1 MSRHFYLAAIWGATL
16 LLHLLVSFPAGAQAL
31 AMHQREQASPNTQQP
46 AKPLLLKDALRE
58 LKQHFRVD
66 ILFDSQAAN
75 GVQVPNFRINK
86 QWNLEKNLDQMLAPL
101 GLTYKKVNKSSYLI
115 IDRSSSTNSLT
126 PGAIRIAGADNPA
139 DPQNGSGR
147 PAGNEPFAAVLP
159 VQVRTDV
166 TISGK
171 VSDDAG
177 DPLPGVSVMV
187 KGTQQGTATDATGE
201 YKLVLNSLP
210 VSLVFSFV
218 GYISKEIKVTS
229 QSHLSVSLAADTKA
243 LEEVVVV
250 GYGTVKKSD
259 LTGAV
264 SKIGEGNIKATPI
277 VSLDRAMQGRAAGVQ
292 VVSNSARPGGSSTI
306 RIRGSGSVNAS
317 NDPLYVVD
325 GFPTDNLNSINP
337 NDIESI
343 EILKD
348 ASATAI
354 YGSRGSNGVVMVTT
368 KHGKAGKTVV
378 AYEGYYGVQSVRRKI
393 PLLNGQQFAE
403 FVNEAQVNNGGTPY
417 FDGSN
422 ADRPLPSAIGAGTDW
437 QDAILQNAPMQNHQ
451 LGISGGS
458 EKSRYAISFGYYDQ
472 GGIIKNSDF
481 KRYTLR
487 SNIDSDISSRVKVGL
502 TFQGA
507 YTESNDAQTEPTG
520 NLAYTG
526 VISAA
531 MNYSP
536 TFKMYNDDGTY
547 YKNQGQLNGLGAD
560 NPLALLNEFTNK
572 TSAIR
577 LLANS
582 FVDIKIMEGLNLR
595 SSIGADVQ
603 TSRLNYYVTRDAIV
617 GASVQGSAAVT
628 TKQRLNW
635 LNENT
640 LNYTKNF
647 NSKNNFSALIGYT
660 IQEIKGEEAVAKA
673 NTFSDDFAEFNN
685 LGAGSTLIAPT
696 STANEWALISYLARV
711 NYGYDD
717 RFLLTLTGR
726 RDGSSRFGPN
736 RKQGFFPSGALAW
749 KLHNEKWF
757 SNIPSVTEAKLRT
770 SYGLSGNQEIG
781 NYQYL
786 ANISAAPYVI
796 GGVLN
801 TGSATAGIANP
812 DLRWEK
818 NAQFDIGLDLG
829 LFRNR
834 ITLSADYYYK
844 KTSDLLFNVGVPTSS
859 GFSTT
864 LKNIGSVQN
873 KGLELGLN
881 TVNIDKNGLRWSS
894 EFNITF
900 NRNKILTLDGRQEFR
915 TGSDATISNTSQNP
929 ILLRVGSELG
939 NYFGLVMDGIFQN
952 QSEIDNSA
960 QKAAKPGDIRYIDRD
975 GSGVINDDDRDILG
989 SANPDFFGGI
999 NNTVSYKGFEFNVF
1013 VQGSYGNEILNFASF
1028 DQLNFTGGNNQSA
1041 RVLDRWTP
1049 TNPSNTIPRA
1059 NAAGGSRLLSTLHV
1073 EDGSYL
1079 RFKNISLGYNLP
1091 QKWRSKFRSQAAKV
1105 YVAAQNLFTLTKYTG
1120 YDPEVNRYGSSSLS
1134 QGIDYG
1140 GYPAA
1145 KTILVGLNLTF

>member
-1 MSRHFYLAAIWGATL
+1 MSRHYYPATIWGAL
-16 LLHLLVSFPAGAQAL
+16 LFLHLLISVPAGAQAL
-31 AMHQREQASPNTQQP
+31 AINQTKQDKTNAQRP
-46 AKPLLLKDALRE
+46 AKTLLLKDALNE
-58 LKQHFRVD
+58 LKHHFRID
-66 ILFDSQAAN
+66 ILFDSQATN

-86 QWNLEKNLDQMLAPL
+86 QWNVEKNLDEMLTPL

-115 IDRSSSTNSLT
+115 VDRSSSAS
-126 PGAIRIAGADNPA
+126 
-139 DPQNGSGR
+139 R
-147 PAGNEPFAAVLP
+147 PASGTIKTAGFEDGAESPGGLNKTAANETESTGTSAQA
-159 VQVRTDV
+159 RADV

-171 VSDDAG
+171 VTDEAG
-177 DPLPGVSVMV
+177 EPLPGVSVMV
-187 KGTQQGTATDATGE
+187 KGTQQGTATSVSGE
-201 YKLVLNSLP
+201 YRLTLNALP

-218 GYISKEIKVTS
+218 GYLSKEIEVTS
-229 QSHLSVSLAADTKA
+229 QSNLSVKLAADTKA

-378 AYEGYYGVQSVRRKI
+378 SYEGYYGIQSVRRKI

-403 FVNEAQVNNGGTPY
+403 FVNDAQVNNGGTPY
-417 FDGSN
+417 FDGST
-422 ADRPLPSAIGAGTDW
+422 ADRPLPSAIGEGTDW
-437 QDAILQNAPMQNHQ
+437 QDAIIRNAPIQNHQ

-472 GGIIKNSDF
+472 GGIIKNSNF

-487 SNIDSDISSRVKVGL
+487 SNIDSDVSSRIKVGL

-507 YTESNDAQTEPTG
+507 YTQNNDAQTEPTG

-531 MNYSP
+531 LNYSP
-536 TFKMYNDDGTY
+536 TFKQYNNDGTY

-560 NPLALLNEFTNK
+560 NPLALLNEFTNR
-572 TSAIR
+572 TTAIR

-603 TSRLNYYVTRDAIV
+603 ASRFNYYVTRNALV
-617 GASVQGSAAVT
+617 GASALGSAAVT
-628 TKQRLNW
+628 TRQRLNW

-640 LNYTKNF
+640 LNYTKTF
-647 NSKNNFSALIGYT
+647 NPKNSFSALIGYT
-660 IQEIKGEEAVAKA
+660 IQEIKTEEAVARA
-673 NTFSDDFAEFNN
+673 NTFSDDFAEYNN
-685 LGAGSTLIAPT
+685 LEAGSTLIAP
-696 STANEWALISYLARV
+696 SSSASEWALISYLARV

-757 SNIPSVTEAKLRT
+757 SNITAFTEAKLRT

-781 NYQYL
+781 NYRYL

-801 TGSATAGIANP
+801 TGSATASIGNP
-812 DLRWEK
+812 DLRWER

-834 ITLSADYYYK
+834 ISISADYYYK
-844 KTSDLLFNVGVPTSS
+844 KTSDLLFDVSVPTSS

-873 KGLELGLN
+873 KGLELALN
-881 TVNIDKNGLRWSS
+881 TINVDKGGLRWSS

-952 QSEIDNSA
+952 QGEIDNSA
-960 QKAAKPGDIRYIDRD
+960 QKTAKPGDIRYVDRN
-975 GSGVINDDDRDILG
+975 GNGAINDNDRDILG

-1013 VQGSYGNEILNFASF
+1013 VQGSYGNEILNYGSF

-1049 TNPSNTIPRA
+1049 GNPSNTIPRA

-1091 QKWRSKFRSQAAKV
+1091 QQWRSKLRSQQAKI

>member
-1 MSRHFYLAAIWGATL
+1 MSRHFYLATIWGAIL
-16 LLHLLVSFPAGAQAL
+16 FLHLLISFPAGAQAL
-31 AMHQREQASPNTQQP
+31 AINQRKQDNTNTQRP
-46 AKPLLLKDALRE
+46 AKPQLLKDALNE
-58 LKQHFRVD
+58 LKHHFRID
-66 ILFDSQAAN
+66 ILFDSRTTN
-75 GVQVPNFRINK
+75 GVQLPNFRINK
-86 QWNLEKNLDQMLAPL
+86 QWNVEKNLDEILTPL
-101 GLTYKKVNKSSYLI
+101 GLTYKKVNNSSYLI
-115 IDRSSSTNSLT
+115 IDRSSSSNSPA
-126 PGAIRIAGADNPA
+126 PGTIKTAGIENAADT
-139 DPQNGSGR
+139 QNGLGR
-147 PAGNEPFAAVLP
+147 QVGNETLMATVP
-159 VQVRTDV
+159 VQTRADV
-166 TISGK
+166 AISGK
-171 VSDDAG
+171 VTDDAG

-201 YKLVLNSLP
+201 YKLTLSSLP
-210 VSLVFSFV
+210 ASLVFSFV
-218 GYISKEIKVTS
+218 GYISKEMQVTS
-229 QSHLSVSLAADTKA
+229 QSYLSVKLAADTKA

-259 LTGAV
+259 LTGSV

-378 AYEGYYGVQSVRRKI
+378 SYEGYYGVQSVRRKI

-422 ADRPLPSAIGAGTDW
+422 ADRPLPSAIGEGTNW
-437 QDAILQNAPMQNHQ
+437 QDAIIQNAPIQNHQ

-487 SNIDSDISSRVKVGL
+487 SNIDTDISSRIKVGL

-507 YTESNDAQTEPTG
+507 YTENNDAQTEPTG

-531 MNYSP
+531 LNYSP
-536 TFKMYNDDGTY
+536 TFKQYNDNGTY

-560 NPLALLNEFTNK
+560 NPLSLLNEFTNK

-582 FVDIKIMEGLNLR
+582 FVDIKIMDGLNLR
-595 SSIGADVQ
+595 SSLGADVQ
-603 TSRLNYYVTRDAIV
+603 TSRLNYYVTRNAIV
-617 GASVQGSAAVT
+617 GASVLGSAAIT
-628 TKQRLNW
+628 STQRLNW

-640 LNYTKNF
+640 LNYTKTF
-647 NSKNNFSALIGYT
+647 NPKNSFSALVGYT
-660 IQEIKGEEAVAKA
+660 IQEIKAENSVARA
-673 NTFSDDFAEFNN
+673 NTFSDDFAEYNN
-685 LGAGSTLIAPT
+685 LAAGSTLIAPS
-696 STANEWALISYLARV
+696 STASEWALISYLARV

-717 RFLLTLTGR
+717 RFLFTLTGR

-757 SNIPSVTEAKLRT
+757 SNIPAITEAKLRT

-786 ANISAAPYVI
+786 ANISSAPYVI

-818 NAQFDIGLDLG
+818 NAQFDIGLDLA

-834 ITLSADYYYK
+834 ISISADYYYK

-873 KGLELGLN
+873 KGLELALN
-881 TVNIDKNGLRWSS
+881 TINIDKGGLRWSS

-952 QSEIDNSA
+952 QSEVDNSA
-960 QKAAKPGDIRYIDRD
+960 QKTAKPGDIRYIDRD
-975 GSGVINDDDRDILG
+975 GNGAINDDDRDILG

-999 NNTVSYKGFEFNVF
+999 NNTVSYKGFEFNIF
-1013 VQGSYGNEILNFASF
+1013 VQGSYGNEILNYGSF

-1091 QKWRSKFRSQAAKV
+1091 QNLRNKLHAQAAKV

-1140 GYPAA
+1140 GYPAS

>member
-1 MSRHFYLAAIWGATL
+1 LGSSPFSPFADFRSGRCPGAGYQ
-16 LLHLLVSFPAGAQAL
+16 PDKANAQ
-31 AMHQREQASPNTQQP
+31 RP
-46 AKPLLLKDALRE
+46 AKTLLLKDALNE
-58 LKQHFRVD
+58 LKHHFRID
-66 ILFDSQAAN
+66 ILFDSQATN
-75 GVQVPNFRINK
+75 GVQVSNFRINK
-86 QWNLEKNLDQMLAPL
+86 QRNVEKNLEEMLAPL

-115 IDRSSSTNSLT
+115 IDRSSRSASGTLKTAGVEHAAESTGGLNKTTASET
-126 PGAIRIAGADNPA
+126 E
-139 DPQNGSGR
+139 SS
-147 PAGNEPFAAVLP
+147 AASA
-159 VQVRTDV
+159 QARADV

-171 VSDDAG
+171 VTDEAG
-177 DPLPGVSVMV
+177 EPLPGVSVMV
-187 KGTQQGTATDATGE
+187 KGTQQGTATSVSGE
-201 YKLVLNSLP
+201 FRLTLSALP

-218 GYISKEIKVTS
+218 GYLSKEIEVAS
-229 QSHLSVSLAADTKA
+229 QSNLSVKLSADTKA

-292 VVSNSARPGGSSTI
+292 VVTNSARPGGSSTI

-378 AYEGYYGVQSVRRKI
+378 SYEGYYGVQSVRRKI

-403 FVNEAQVNNGGTPY
+403 FVNDAQINNGGTPY
-417 FDGSN
+417 FDGSTP
-422 ADRPLPSAIGAGTDW
+422 DRPLPSAIGEGTDW
-437 QDAILQNAPMQNHQ
+437 QDAIIRNAPIQNHQ

-472 GGIIKNSDF
+472 GGIIKNSNF

-487 SNIDSDISSRVKVGL
+487 SNIDSDVSSRIKVGL

-507 YTESNDAQTEPTG
+507 YTENNDAQTEPTG

-531 MNYSP
+531 LNYSP
-536 TFKMYNDDGTY
+536 TFKQYNNDGTY

-595 SSIGADVQ
+595 SSIGADVLA
-603 TSRLNYYVTRDAIV
+603 SRFNYYVTRNALV
-617 GASVQGSAAVT
+617 GASTLGSAAVT
-628 TKQRLNW
+628 TRQRLNW

-640 LNYTKNF
+640 LNYTKAF
-647 NSKNNFSALIGYT
+647 NPKNSFSALIGYT
-660 IQEIKGEEAVAKA
+660 IQEIKTEDAVARA
-673 NTFSDDFAEFNN
+673 NTFSDDFAEYNN
-685 LGAGSTLIAPT
+685 LEAGSTLIAP
-696 STANEWALISYLARV
+696 SSSASEWALISYLARV

-757 SNIPSVTEAKLRT
+757 NNITAVTEAKLRT

-781 NYQYL
+781 NYRYL

-801 TGSATAGIANP
+801 TGSATASIGNP
-812 DLRWEK
+812 DLRWER

-834 ITLSADYYYK
+834 ISISADYYYK
-844 KTSDLLFNVGVPTSS
+844 KTSDLLFDVSVPTSS

-873 KGLELGLN
+873 KGLELALN
-881 TVNIDKNGLRWSS
+881 TINVDKGGLRWSS

-939 NYFGLVMDGIFQN
+939 NYYGLVMDGIFQN
-952 QSEIDNSA
+952 QGEIDNSA
-960 QKAAKPGDIRYIDRD
+960 QKTAKPGDIRYVDRD
-975 GSGVINDDDRDILG
+975 GNGAINDNDRDILG

-999 NNTVSYKGFEFNVF
+999 NNTVSYKGFEFNIF
-1013 VQGSYGNEILNFASF
+1013 VQGSYGNEILNYGSF

-1059 NAAGGSRLLSTLHV
+1059 NAAGGSRLLSSLHV

-1091 QKWRSKFRSQAAKV
+1091 QQWRSKLHSSQAKI

>member
-1 MSRHFYLAAIWGATL
+1 MSRSLRLISIWGITL
-16 LLHLLVSFPAGAQAL
+16 VLHLLFSCPSGAQVL
-31 AMHQREQASPNTQQP
+31 AMHQHPVQDDSPAARPSQ
-46 AKPLLLKDALRE
+46 PLLLRDALKE
-58 LKQHFRVD
+58 LKKHFQVD
-66 ILFDSQAAN
+66 ILFDSQATN
-75 GVQVPNFRINK
+75 GMQVLNFRINK
-86 QWNLEKNLDQMLAPL
+86 QWKLEKNLDQILTPL

-115 IDRSSSTNSLT
+115 IDKNPGTNPAKPVSIIS
-126 PGAIRIAGADNPA
+126 PADNPTTSQPGIGQA
-139 DPQNGSGR
+139 SHGLANAP
-147 PAGNEPFAAVLP
+147 
-159 VQVRTDV
+159 QVRPEV
-166 TISGK
+166 AISGK
-171 VSDDAG
+171 VTDDSG
-177 DPLPGVSVMV
+177 GPLPGVSIMI
-187 KGTQQGTATDATGE
+187 KGTQQGTSTDVAGE
-201 YKLVLNSLP
+201 YKLVVSDLP
-210 VSLVFSFV
+210 VTLVFSFV
-218 GYISKEIKVTS
+218 GYIPKEIRITN
-229 QSHLSVSLAADTKA
+229 QSYQTVQLATDTKS

-259 LTGAV
+259 LTGSV
-264 SKIGEGNIKATPI
+264 SKISEDNIKATPI

-292 VVSNSARPGGSSTI
+292 VITNSAKPGGSSTI

-337 NDIESI
+337 SDIESI

-354 YGSRGSNGVVMVTT
+354 YGSRGANGVVLVST
-368 KHGKAGKTVV
+368 KRGAAGKTVV
-378 AYEGYYGVQSVRRKI
+378 TYEGYYGVQSVRRTI

-403 FVNEAQVNNGGTPY
+403 FVNDAQVNNGGAPY
-417 FDGSN
+417 FDGSS
-422 ADRPLPSAIGAGTDW
+422 ADRPLPAEIGKGTDW
-437 QDAILQNAPMQNHQ
+437 QEAILQKAPIQNHQ

-458 EKSRYAISFGYYDQ
+458 EKSKYAISFGYYGQD
-472 GGIIKNSDF
+472 GIIKNSDF

-487 SNIDSDISSRVKVGL
+487 SNIDAEISPRIKVGL

-507 YTESNDAQTEPTG
+507 YTQSNDAQTEPTG
-520 NLAYTG
+520 NLSYTG

-531 MNYSP
+531 LNYSP
-536 TFKMYNDDGTY
+536 TFKMYNDDGSY

-560 NPLALLNEFTNK
+560 NPLALVYEFTNK
-572 TSAIR
+572 NSLIR

-582 FVDIKIMEGLNLR
+582 YVDIKIAEGLNLR
-595 SSIGADVQ
+595 SSLGADLQ
-603 TSRLNYYVTRDAIV
+603 SSRLNYYVTRNAIV
-617 GASVQGSAAVT
+617 GASVQGSASVNT
-628 TKQRLNW
+628 TQRINW

-640 LNYTKNF
+640 LNYTKSINP
-647 NSKNNFSALIGYT
+647 KNTISALAGYT
-660 IQEIKGEEAVAKA
+660 IQEIKGENAVANA
-673 NTFSDDFAEFNN
+673 NTFSNDFAEYNN
-685 LGAGSTLIAPT
+685 LGTGSTLIAP
-696 STANEWALISYLARV
+696 SSAANEWALISYLARV

-736 RKQGFFPSGALAW
+736 RKFGFFPSGALAW
-749 KLHNEKWF
+749 KLHNEKWMA
-757 SNIPSVTEAKLRT
+757 SIPAVSEAKLRT

-781 NYQYL
+781 NYRYL
-786 ANISAAPYVI
+786 ANISATPYVI

-801 TGSATAGIANP
+801 TGSATGGIANP
-812 DLRWEK
+812 DLRWER

-834 ITLSADYYYK
+834 INISADYYYK
-844 KTSDLLFNVGVPTSS
+844 KTSDLLFDVGVPTSS
-859 GFSTT
+859 GFTTT

-873 KGLELGLN
+873 KGIELSIN
-881 TVNIDKNGLRWSS
+881 TINIDKAGFRWNS

-915 TGSDATISNTSQNP
+915 TGADATISNTSQNP

-939 NYFGLVMDGIFQN
+939 NYYGLIMDGIFQS
-952 QSEIDNSA
+952 QSEVDNSA
-960 QKAAKPGDIRYIDRD
+960 QKTAKPGDIRYVDRN
-975 GSGVINDDDRDILG
+975 GNGVINDDDRDILG
-989 SANPDFFGGI
+989 NANPDFFGGI
-999 NNTVSYKGFEFNVF
+999 NNTLTYKGFEFNVF
-1013 VQGSYGNEILNFASF
+1013 VQGSYGNEILNYGSF

-1049 TNPSNTIPRA
+1049 SNPSNTIPRA
-1059 NAAGGSRLLSTLHV
+1059 NAAGGSRLLSSLHV

-1079 RFKNISLGYNLP
+1079 RFKNISIGYNLP
-1091 QKWRSKFRSQAAKV
+1091 QNWRSKFRAQAAKV
-1105 YVAAQNLFTLTKYTG
+1105 YIAAQNLFTVTRYNG